1 MWTRPCRNI
10 EMEKIF
16 KPYEVDALIP
26 KLDAIFEHMEAC
38 QKRIQEL
45 AKSRPAEG
53 AHLTAAEIADS
64 ARIRSQME
72 FLLGVVQEDI
82 NLITDLGGVV
92 KDLLMGLV
100 DFLGRV
106 AGEEVW
112 LCWKRGEKKVN
123 FWHPLYAGFTE
134 RQTLGRPEDKASIS
148 H

>member
-1 MWTRPCRNI
+1 MD
-10 EMEKIF
+10 KVF
-16 KPYEVDALIP
+16 KPHEVDALLP
-26 KLDAIFEHMEAC
+26 KLENIFVHMEAC

-45 AKSRPAEG
+45 AKSRPPEG
-53 AHLTAAEIADS
+53 AQLVAAEIAES

-82 NLITDLGGVV
+82 EMIGAMGGVV

-106 AGEEVW
+106 EGEEVW
-112 LCWKRGEKKVN
+112 LCWKRGEKKVD
-123 FWHPLYAGFTE
+123 FWHPLYAGYAE
-134 RQTLGRPEDKASIS
+134 RQSLGRSEDRTSIT